1 MGYCKRPEDALE
13 LYRARMPPA
22 THSVGKDANRRSAL
36 AQPLANNLDSDL
48 HFRTPSPKR
57 HPAMQQP
64 ISSLESSAPLE
75 ISASADRL
83 RQLVDAVVDYGI
95 FLLDAKG
102 HVVSWN
108 TGAQHIKG
116 YTAQEV
122 IGRHFSIFYTDAAR
136 SVDWPGEELKR
147 AAADGRFEDEG
158 WRVRKDGTQF
168 WANVVITALR
178 DPDGHLS
185 GFGKV
190 TRDLTERRLYEE
202 ALRESEQRFRLLVE
216 GVKDYAIFMLSPS
229 GIIESWNAGA
239 ELLKGYTSEEAI
251 GRHFSMF
258 YRPEELQADLPASE
272 LRAALAYGR
281 AEEEGWRKR
290 KDGSV
295 FWANVIITPVYDGKK
310 LLRGFTK
317 VTRDMTDRR
326 RLQELENSSRRMN
339 EFLAMLA
346 HELRNPL
353 APIRNAV
360 TVLQLEPAPS
370 PMVRSS
376 RDMIDRQLS
385 HMTRLVDDLLDAG
398 RLTTGK
404 IHLRKERVLFNQVL
418 ARAAEAVRPLMDAQ
432 KHRFVAVPCSSELYV
447 TADATRLTQVVQNLL
462 TNAAKYTPA
471 GGDIELKAWVEAG
484 SLFTAVTDNGIG
496 ISEEAIGRIFELF
509 SQGDAQ
515 PSSKEG
521 GLGIGLTLAKS
532 LVEMHGGVLQAES
545 AGIDKGSRFSF
556 FIPNASVDGAGDTP
570 SDAKTPR
577 FLIVDDNR
585 DAADS
590 LAEILR
596 LIGCTVKI
604 AYGGEAALALAD
616 AYRPHAALVD
626 LGMPGMNGFD
636 VVRGLRA
643 FDWGGKIQV
652 AAVTGYGSSEDR
664 QRTAAAGF
672 DVHLVKPVD
681 FSALQAL
688 LERVKE
694 RVNAG

>member
-1 MGYCKRPEDALE
+1 M
-13 LYRARMPPA
+13 
-22 THSVGKDANRRSAL
+22 SV
-36 AQPLANNLDSDL
+36 
-48 HFRTPSPKR
+48 
-57 HPAMQQP
+57 
-64 ISSLESSAPLE
+64 E
-75 ISASADRL
+75 RL

-95 FLLDAKG
+95 FLLDAQG
-102 HVVSWN
+102 HIVSWN
-108 TGAQHIKG
+108 TGAQRIKG
-116 YTAQEV
+116 YAPEEV
-122 IGRHFSIFYTDAAR
+122 IGQHFSIFYTEAAR
-136 SVDWPGEELKR
+136 SIDWPGEELKR
-147 AAADGRFEDEG
+147 AAAAGRFEDEG

-178 DPDGHLS
+178 DADGQLA

-190 TRDLTERRLYEE
+190 TRDLSERRVYEE

-239 ELLKGYTSEEAI
+239 ELLKGYTAEDAI
-251 GRHFSMF
+251 GRHFSVF
-258 YRPEELQADLPASE
+258 YRADDLQAGLPEAE
-272 LRAALAYGR
+272 LRAALKYGR

-295 FWANVIITPVYDGKK
+295 FWANVIITPVYDGNK

-326 RLQELENSSRRMN
+326 RLHELESSSRRMN

-404 IHLRKERVLFNQVL
+404 IHLRKERLLYNQVL

-432 KHRFVAVPCSSELYV
+432 QHRFVAVIPDADLYV

-462 TNAAKYTPA
+462 TNAAKYTPS
-471 GGDIELKAWVEAG
+471 GGAIELKAWVEGG
-484 SLFTAVTDNGIG
+484 SLFTAVTDNGTG
-496 ISEEAIGRIFELF
+496 ISSDAIGRIFELF

-532 LVEMHGGVLQAES
+532 LVEMHGGALQAES
-545 AGIDKGSRFSF
+545 AGAGQGSRFSF
-556 FIPNASVDGAGDTP
+556 FIPNASENAANDVADDP
-570 SDAKTPR
+570 NTPR

-604 AYGGEAALALAD
+604 AYGGEAALALAGD
-616 AYRPHAALVD
+616 YRPHAALVD

-643 FDWGGKIQV
+643 FHWGAQTLV
-652 AAVTGYGSSEDR
+652 AAVTGYGSGEDR
-664 QRTAAAGF
+664 QRTSTAGF

-681 FSALQAL
+681 FSALQDL
-688 LERVKE
+688 LERVKSRIE
-694 RVNAG
+694 AA

>member
-1 MGYCKRPEDALE
+1 MHTAPPP
-13 LYRARMPPA
+13 RAP
-22 THSVGKDANRRSAL
+22 L
-36 AQPLANNLDSDL
+36 AQ
-48 HFRTPSPKR
+48 TE
-57 HPAMQQP
+57 PA
-64 ISSLESSAPLE
+64 
-75 ISASADRL
+75 ASADRL

-95 FLLDAKG
+95 FLLDATG
-102 HVVSWN
+102 HVASWN
-108 TGAQHIKG
+108 TGAQRIKG
-116 YTAQEV
+116 YAADEV

-178 DPDGHLS
+178 DVDGRLA

-239 ELLKGYTSEEAI
+239 ELLKGYTAEEAI

-258 YRPEELQADLPASE
+258 YQQEDLQAGMPEAE
-272 LRAALAYGR
+272 LRAALKYGR
-281 AEEEGWRKR
+281 AEEEGWRLR
-290 KDGSV
+290 KDGSA
-295 FWANVIITPVYDGKK
+295 FWANVVITPVYDGKK

-326 RLQELENSSRRMN
+326 RLQELESSSRRMN

-404 IHLRKERVLFNQVL
+404 IHLRKERVLYNQVL

-432 KHRFVAVPCSSELYV
+432 QHRFLAVPPASDIYV
-447 TADATRLTQVVQNLL
+447 NADATRLAQVVQNLL
-462 TNAAKYTPA
+462 TNAAKYTPS
-471 GGDIELKAWVEAG
+471 GGNIELTAWVEG
-484 SLFTAVTDNGIG
+484 SSLFTAVTDNGIG
-496 ISEEAIGRIFELF
+496 ISEEAISRIFELF
-509 SQGDAQ
+509 SQGDAE

-545 AGIDKGSRFSF
+545 AGPEQGSRFSF
-556 FIPNASVDGAGDTP
+556 FIPNASVDAAGDDAGDTRL
-570 SDAKTPR
+570 PR

-604 AYGGEAALALAD
+604 AYDGETALALAD
-616 AYRPHAALVD
+616 AYRPHAALID
-626 LGMPGMNGFD
+626 LGMPGMNGFE
-636 VVRGLRA
+636 VVRELRA
-643 FDWGGKIQV
+643 SGWGAEILV
-652 AAVTGYGSSEDR
+652 AAVTGYGSGEDR
-664 QRTAAAGF
+664 HRTAAAGF

-688 LERVKE
+688 LERVKARIE
-694 RVNAG
+694 GG